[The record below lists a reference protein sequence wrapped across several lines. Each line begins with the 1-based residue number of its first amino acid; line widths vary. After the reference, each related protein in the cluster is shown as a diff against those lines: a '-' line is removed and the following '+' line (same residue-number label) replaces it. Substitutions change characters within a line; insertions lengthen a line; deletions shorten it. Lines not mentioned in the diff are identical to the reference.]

1 MTNDE
6 RFSARDLADVSDSPE
21 WTHDELARS
30 KSFAEAFPDLAASL
44 SSGIEIVHADGDV
57 LSVTLSGDVA
67 AYYRSF
73 GEQSEAR
80 LNADLRKLAGLPGA
94 S

>member
-1 MTNDE
+1 MTKDE
-6 RFSARDLADVSDSPE
+6 RFSARDMADVSDSPE
-21 WTHDELARS
+21 WTRDEFARS
-30 KSFAEAFPDLAASL
+30 KSFTEAFPDLANSL
-44 SSGIEIVHADGDV
+44 SSGIEIVHAHGNV

-73 GEQSEAR
+73 GEQGEAQ